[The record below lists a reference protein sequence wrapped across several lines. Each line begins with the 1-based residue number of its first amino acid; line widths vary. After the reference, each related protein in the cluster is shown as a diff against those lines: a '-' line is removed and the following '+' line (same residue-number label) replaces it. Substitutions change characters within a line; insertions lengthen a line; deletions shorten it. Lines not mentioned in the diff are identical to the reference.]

1 MKNISVVMSVYNEP
15 LDWLKGSIESILNQT
30 FAEFEFIIIN
40 DNPAAKE
47 LADVLKS
54 YMNKDER
61 ITIIE
66 NPENLGLTK
75 SLNIG
80 IKQAKAKY
88 IARMD
93 ADDISLPERLKLQY
107 RFLENNSDVFLIGTS
122 VQIFDPNGQTK
133 DSVIKPQDH
142 DRLVNNLLGGKL
154 AFYHPT
160 IMFRNEN
167 MFYREKF
174 QTTQDYDL
182 YLNILS
188 KGKRFA
194 NLKDVLY
201 YYRVSNK
208 SISMNKRRKQI
219 IYKKLAFK
227 FYYERLQKAGDSY
240 SHLDFN
246 DDPALIKFL
255 DIDPDK
261 LEAEALRETIA
272 FALGAGDYKAARR
285 AFAAYKSRNPQKT
298 EKFILRLFITF
309 PLLHKLYRK
318 LRYQILRA

>member
-1 MKNISVVMSVYNEP
+1 MSVYNEP

-30 FAEFEFIIIN
+30 FTEFEFIIVN
-40 DNPAAKE
+40 DNPAGEE
-47 LADVLKS
+47 LRDVLKK
-54 YMNKDER
+54 YKNQDER

-80 IKQAKAKY
+80 LKQAKAKY

-107 RFLENNSDVFLIGTS
+107 QFLEKNSDIFLVGTS
-122 VQIFDPNGQTK
+122 VQIFDRSGQAK
-133 DSVIKPQDH
+133 GMAIKAQGH
-142 DRLVNNLLGGKL
+142 DQIVSSLLGGKL

-167 MFYREKF
+167 MFYRENF

-188 KGKRFA
+188 KGRRFA

-208 SISMNKRRKQI
+208 SISMNKRRRQI
-219 IYKKLAFK
+219 LYKKLALK

-240 SHLDFN
+240 SQLDFN

-255 DIDPDK
+255 DIDSDK
-261 LEAEALRETIA
+261 LESEALRETIV
-272 FALGAGDYKAARR
+272 FALGAADYKAAQQ
-285 AFAAYKSRNPQKT
+285 AFTHYKKYNADKA
-298 EKFILRLFITF
+298 EKLILWLFLTF
-309 PLLHKLYRK
+309 PSLHKLYRK
-318 LRYQILRA
+318 IRYEILKF

>member
-1 MKNISVVMSVYNEP
+1 
-15 LDWLKGSIESILNQT
+15 
-30 FAEFEFIIIN
+30 
-40 DNPAAKE
+40 
-47 LADVLKS
+47 
-54 YMNKDER
+54 
-61 ITIIE
+61 
-66 NPENLGLTK
+66 
-75 SLNIG
+75 
-80 IKQAKAKY
+80 
-88 IARMD
+88 MD

-107 RFLENNSDVFLIGTS
+107 QFLEKNSDVFLVGTS
-122 VQIFDPNGQTK
+122 VQIFDQNGQTK
-133 DSVIKPQDH
+133 DKVIKTQDH
-142 DRLVNNLLGGKL
+142 DQIVSSLLGGKL

-160 IMFRNEN
+160 IIFRNEN
-167 MFYREKF
+167 MLYRENF

-194 NLKDVLY
+194 NLRDVLY

-240 SHLDFN
+240 SQLDFN

-261 LEAEALRETIA
+261 LESEALWETIV
-272 FALGAGDYKAARR
+272 FALGAGDYKAARQ
-285 AFAAYKSRNPQKT
+285 AFAAYKNHNPQKA
-298 EKFILRLFITF
+298 EKFILGLFIAF
-309 PLLHKLYRK
+309 PHLHKLYRK
-318 LRYQILRA
+318 LCFTRW

>member
-1 MKNISVVMSVYNEP
+1 MSVYNEP

-30 FAEFEFIIIN
+30 FTEFEFIIVN
-40 DNPAAKE
+40 DNPAGEE
-47 LADVLKS
+47 LRDVLKK
-54 YMNKDER
+54 YKNQDER

-80 IKQAKAKY
+80 IKEAKTKY

-107 RFLENNSDVFLIGTS
+107 QFLEKNSDIFLVGTS
-122 VQIFDPNGQTK
+122 VQIFDQNGQTK
-133 DSVIKPQDH
+133 GRVIKTQDH
-142 DRLVNNLLGGKL
+142 NQIVSSLLGGKL

-167 MFYREKF
+167 MLYRENF

-188 KGKRFA
+188 KGRRFA

-208 SISMNKRRKQI
+208 SISMNKRRRQI
-219 IYKKLAFK
+219 LYKKLAFK

-240 SHLDFN
+240 SQLDFN
-246 DDPALIKFL
+246 DEPALIEFL

-261 LEAEALRETIA
+261 LESEALRETIV
-272 FALGAGDYKAARR
+272 FALGAGDYKAAQQ
-285 AFAAYKSRNPQKT
+285 AFAAYKNHNPPKA
-298 EKFILRLFITF
+298 EKFILAIFIAF
-309 PLLHKLYRK
+309 PNLHKLYRK
-318 LRYQILRA
+318 LRYQILRT

>member
-1 MKNISVVMSVYNEP
+1 MSVYNEP

-30 FAEFEFIIIN
+30 FTEFEFIIVN
-40 DNPAAKE
+40 DNPAGEE
-47 LADVLKS
+47 LRDILKK
-54 YMNKDER
+54 YKNQDER

-80 IKQAKAKY
+80 IKEAKAEY

-107 RFLENNSDVFLIGTS
+107 QFIENNSDIFLVGTS
-122 VQIFDPNGQTK
+122 VQIFDRSGQTK
-133 DSVIKPQDH
+133 GRAIKAQDH
-142 DRLVNNLLGGKL
+142 DQIVSSLLGGKL

-160 IMFRNEN
+160 IIFRNEN
-167 MFYREKF
+167 MLYRENF

-240 SHLDFN
+240 SQLDFN

-255 DIDPDK
+255 DIDRDK
-261 LEAEALRETIA
+261 LEAEALRETIV
-272 FALGAGDYKAARR
+272 FALGAGDNKAARQ
-285 AFAAYKSRNPQKT
+285 AFAAYKNHNPQKA
-298 EKFILRLFITF
+298 EKFILGLFIAF
-309 PLLHKLYRK
+309 PHLHKLYRK
-318 LRYQILRA
+318 LRYQILRT

>member
-1 MKNISVVMSVYNEP
+1 MSVYNEP

-30 FAEFEFIIIN
+30 FTEFEFIIVN
-40 DNPAAKE
+40 DNPAGEE
-47 LADVLKS
+47 LQDILKK
-54 YMNKDER
+54 YKNQDER

-80 IKQAKAKY
+80 IKEAKAEY

-107 RFLENNSDVFLIGTS
+107 QFLEKNSDVFLVGTS
-122 VQIFDPNGQTK
+122 VQIFDQNGQTK
-133 DSVIKPQDH
+133 DKVIKTQDH
-142 DRLVNNLLGGKL
+142 DQIVSSLLGGKL

-160 IMFRNEN
+160 IIFRNEN
-167 MFYREKF
+167 MLYRENF

-240 SHLDFN
+240 SQLDFN

-261 LEAEALRETIA
+261 LESEALRETIV
-272 FALGAGDYKAARR
+272 FALGAGDNKAARQ
-285 AFAAYKSRNPQKT
+285 AFVAYKSRNPQKT
-298 EKFILRLFITF
+298 EKIILGLFVTF
-309 PLLHKLYRK
+309 PHIHKLYRK
-318 LRYQILRA
+318 LRYQILRT

>member
-1 MKNISVVMSVYNEP
+1 MKNISVLMSVYNEP

-30 FAEFEFIIIN
+30 FTEFEFIIVN
-40 DNPAAKE
+40 DNPAGEE
-47 LADVLKS
+47 LRDILKK
-54 YMNKDER
+54 YKNQDER

-80 IKQAKAKY
+80 IKEAKAEY

-107 RFLENNSDVFLIGTS
+107 QFLEKNSDVFLVGTS
-122 VQIFDPNGQTK
+122 VQIFDQNGQTK
-133 DSVIKPQDH
+133 DKVIKTQDH
-142 DRLVNNLLGGKL
+142 DQIVSSLLGGKL

-160 IMFRNEN
+160 IIFRNEN
-167 MFYREKF
+167 MLYRENF

-240 SHLDFN
+240 SQLDFN

-255 DIDPDK
+255 DIDRDK
-261 LEAEALRETIA
+261 LEAEALRETIV
-272 FALGAGDYKAARR
+272 FALGAGDNKAARQ
-285 AFAAYKSRNPQKT
+285 AFAAYKNHNPQKA
-298 EKFILRLFITF
+298 EKFILGLFIAF
-309 PLLHKLYRK
+309 PHLHKLYRK
-318 LRYQILRA
+318 LRYQILRT

>member
-1 MKNISVVMSVYNEP
+1 MSVYNEP

-30 FAEFEFIIIN
+30 FTEFEFIIVN
-40 DNPAAKE
+40 DNPAGEE
-47 LADVLKS
+47 LRDILKK
-54 YMNKDER
+54 YKNQDER

-80 IKQAKAKY
+80 IKEAKTKY

-107 RFLENNSDVFLIGTS
+107 QFLEKNSDVFLVGTS
-122 VQIFDPNGQTK
+122 VQIFDQNGQTK
-133 DSVIKPQDH
+133 DKVIKTQDH
-142 DRLVNNLLGGKL
+142 DQIVSSLLGGKL

-160 IMFRNEN
+160 IIFRNEN
-167 MFYREKF
+167 MLYRENF

-240 SHLDFN
+240 SQLDFN

-255 DIDPDK
+255 DIDRDK
-261 LEAEALRETIA
+261 LEAEALRETIV
-272 FALGAGDYKAARR
+272 FALGAGDNKAARQ
-285 AFAAYKSRNPQKT
+285 AFAAYKNHNPQKA
-298 EKFILRLFITF
+298 EKFILGLFIAF
-309 PLLHKLYRK
+309 PHLHKLYRK
-318 LRYQILRA
+318 LRYQILRT

>member
-1 MKNISVVMSVYNEP
+1 MKNISVLMSVYNEP

-30 FAEFEFIIIN
+30 FTEFEFIIVN
-40 DNPAAKE
+40 DNPAGEE
-47 LADVLKS
+47 LRDILKK
-54 YMNKDER
+54 YKNQDER

-80 IKQAKAKY
+80 IKEAKTKY

-107 RFLENNSDVFLIGTS
+107 QFLENNSDVFLVGTS
-122 VQIFDPNGQTK
+122 VQIFDQNWQTK
-133 DSVIKPQDH
+133 GRVIKTQDH
-142 DRLVNNLLGGKL
+142 NQIVSSLLGGKL

-167 MFYREKF
+167 MFYRENF

-182 YLNILS
+182 YLNVLS
-188 KGKRFA
+188 KGRKFA

-240 SHLDFN
+240 IQLDFD

-255 DIDPDK
+255 DIDSDK
-261 LEAEALRETIA
+261 LESEALRETIV
-272 FALGAGDYKAARR
+272 FALGAGDYKAAQQ
-285 AFAAYKSRNPQKT
+285 AFTHYKKYNADKA
-298 EKFILRLFITF
+298 EKLILWLFLTF
-309 PLLHKLYRK
+309 PSLHKLYRK
-318 LRYQILRA
+318 IRYEILKF